1 MRVFLGFSNTVKY
14 LSFETGVVSKIWAT
28 VLETEPPPP
37 TCGDEGGVSL
47 MPSGVGDPM
56 VSSKSIDGGLG

>member
-1 MRVFLGFSNTVKY
+1 MKY